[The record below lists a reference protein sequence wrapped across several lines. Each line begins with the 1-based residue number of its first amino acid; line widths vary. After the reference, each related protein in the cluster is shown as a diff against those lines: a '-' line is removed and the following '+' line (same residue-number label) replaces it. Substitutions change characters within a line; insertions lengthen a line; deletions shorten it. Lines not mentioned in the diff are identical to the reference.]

1 MSIKN
6 EALKRYA
13 DKLIEEFNY
22 KIGKRNT
29 SFDGDTYRF
38 ATILDSKIMQNLVY
52 ENQIKFDKYIIK
64 NLKLIDGYYVYYDKL
79 EYTQYANSPIEIAVT
94 IKRR

>member
-6 EALKRYA
+6 ESLKRYA

-22 KIGKRNT
+22 KIGNRNT

-38 ATILDSKIMQNLVY
+38 ATVLYSKLMQNLVY

-64 NLKLIDGYYVYYDKL
+64 NLKSIDGYYVHCDKL
-79 EYTQYANSPIEIAVT
+79 EYTQYANSPMEISVT
-94 IKRR
+94 VKKR